1 VHPPRFLPFH
11 TAPRSSS
18 LLPRFTPLPHAEVG
32 IEETG
37 TRRLEIDPH
46 AHDLRARLELPAPEL
61 DNLLGPTPQ
70 SSDDTRFAVL
80 TTAHH
85 HIIHIKHRSYPNT
98 VYYYLDPTHYCLSK
112 TKTIKLTQRLAEF
125 SCMLAFHSFQSEQ
138 CSGCLEY
145 KYGIAQ
151 SLSSYARSLFF
162 IVVVGIASSAGSL
175 GGWLGSRSALG

>member
-1 VHPPRFLPFH
+1 MR
-11 TAPRSSS
+11 
-18 LLPRFTPLPHAEVG
+18 
-32 IEETG
+32 
-37 TRRLEIDPH
+37 D
-46 AHDLRARLELPAPEL
+46 
-61 DNLLGPTPQ
+61 
-70 SSDDTRFAVL
+70 L

-85 HIIHIKHRSYPNT
+85 NFIPIEHRSYPNT
-98 VYYYLDPTHYCLSK
+98 VNYYLDSTNYSLTK

-151 SLSSYARSLFF
+151 SLSSYARSLCFC

-175 GGWLGSRSALG
+175 WGRMGSRSALGWPALCLRCALCAPAAPCSFLC